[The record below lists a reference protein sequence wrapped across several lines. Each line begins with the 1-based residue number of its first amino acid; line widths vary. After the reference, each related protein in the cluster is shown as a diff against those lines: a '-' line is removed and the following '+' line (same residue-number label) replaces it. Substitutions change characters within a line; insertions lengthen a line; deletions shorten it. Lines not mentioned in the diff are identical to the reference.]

1 MQLALVLTL
10 FFWCLL
16 ICCFPCLQKNE
27 KIASVLRIVV
37 LSHWVIWEKSGF
49 TLLIY
54 SALGALVYMIS

>member
-1 MQLALVLTL
+1 ML
-10 FFWCLL
+10 FSL
-16 ICCFPCLQKNE
+16 PPTKNE